1 MQIQYFSVN
10 MAKLPEEVTETIW
23 NLKRQAL
30 EIVEEATATEFTLFE
45 LLGETDETLSYLNEL
60 KNVADEAT
68 SSYSRLSKL
77 HLQIV
82 QAQPSAS
89 RDLLRLAYQA
99 IEIISA
105 RLPALQRSIKEV
117 KQEWNL
123 L

>member
-10 MAKLPEEVTETIW
+10 MAKLPAEVTETIW

-30 EIVEEATATEFTLFE
+30 EIVEEATTTEFTLFE
-45 LLGETDETLSYLNEL
+45 LLGETDETLSYLDEL

-68 SSYSRLSKL
+68 SSYSRLSNL

-89 RDLLRLAYQA
+89 RDLLKLAYQT
-99 IEIISA
+99 IEITSA
-105 RLPALQRSIKEV
+105 RLPA
-117 KQEWNL
+117 
-123 L
+123 